1 MKRACLTNTN
11 KYEDISC
18 GFPRFSGAGYP
29 TLEINFLRMKKSA
42 LIIPALVILLFSPAY
57 SQNPA
62 TVSKESTYQNTSFYD
77 VSPVKQKFSRKKPK
91 NIILLIGDGMSIPQI
106 YAGMTANKGNLYP
119 NNFKHVGFSR
129 SYSANRYV
137 TDSGAGVTAIATGH
151 KTKNSA
157 IGVDSA
163 NMPVPSILE
172 IAQANKLETGIVV
185 TTNILDATPAAFVA
199 HVPNRSMMADIAI
212 DFAET
217 GPDVFIGGGKGY
229 FINRKDGRNLLS
241 ELSAKGYQVC
251 DTITELVKI
260 RSGKV
265 AGLLT
270 ENRVSKRGD
279 QLPVTTGI
287 ALGILDDSKKGFFLM
302 VEGSKIDSG
311 GHSNDMEQ
319 TVEEMLDFDRAVGK
333 ALEFAAKDGKTL
345 VVVTA
350 DHETGGLTLV
360 DGDLST
366 GKITGRYSTSGHT
379 GLMVPVFA
387 YGPGAEAFGGI
398 DENTSFFD
406 KFISLLKLKQ

>member
-1 MKRACLTNTN
+1 
-11 KYEDISC
+11 
-18 GFPRFSGAGYP
+18 
-29 TLEINFLRMKKSA
+29 MKKSI
-42 LIIPALVILLFSPAY
+42 LIIPVFAFLLVTPVSA
-57 SQNPA
+57 QNVRPE
-62 TVSKESTYQNTSFYD
+62 SKESTYQNTSFYD
-77 VSPVKQKFSRKKPK
+77 VSAVNRKSFRKKPK

-106 YAGMTANKGNLYP
+106 YAGMTANKGNLYL
-119 NNFKHVGFSR
+119 NNFKHIGFSR
-129 SYSANRYV
+129 TYSANRYV
-137 TDSGAGVTAIATGH
+137 TDSGAGGTAIATGH

-163 NMPVPSILE
+163 NIPVPSILE
-172 IAQANKLETGIVV
+172 IAQSNGLATGIVV

-199 HVPNRSMMADIAI
+199 HVPNRSMMADIAV
-212 DFAET
+212 DFTET
-217 GPDVFIGGGKGY
+217 GPDVFIGGGREY
-229 FINRKDGRNLLS
+229 FKNGKDGRNLLS
-241 ELSAKGYQVC
+241 ELTAKGYHVC

-260 RSGKV
+260 RSGKL

-279 QLPVTTGI
+279 QLPVTTGV
-287 ALGILDDSKKGFFLM
+287 ALDILDDHKKGFFLM
-302 VEGSKIDSG
+302 VEGSEIDGG
-311 GHSNDMEQ
+311 GHSNDITY

-387 YGPGAEAFGGI
+387 YGPGAEVFGGI
-398 DENTSFFD
+398 DENTSFFN